1 MLLSYLKSRRLG
13 IAVFLLSCLIFGGVF
28 FLYRLPWQAVGYA
41 ALLLAFFLFFFCLFD
56 FLSFRRRHLR
66 LQRLCSELETALDA
80 LPEAVGQIET
90 DYQQLLRCLLDDR
103 KILESDLKRRYADM
117 VEYYTVWAHQIKTPI
132 AAMRL
137 LLQESDTSDSRALAE
152 ELQKIEQYVEM
163 VLCYLRLSADSTD
176 FLFREYDLDAIVRQ
190 AVRRYASQF
199 IKKKLR
205 LRYEPL
211 GCTVLTDEKW
221 LLFVIE
227 QVLSNAI
234 KYTPSGF
241 IEISLERP
249 RVLCIRDTGI
259 GIDPADLPRIF
270 ETGFTGGNGRLDK
283 RATGIGLGLSRRIL
297 QRLGHTISVTSAP
310 GKGTTVRIGLDR
322 AELEVE

>member
-1 MLLSYLKSRRLG
+1 MLLSYLKTRRLS
-13 IAVFLLSCLIFGGVF
+13 IAAFLLSCLIFAGIF
-28 FLYRLPWQAVGYA
+28 SLYQLPWQAVGYA
-41 ALLLAFFLFFFCLFD
+41 ALLIAFFLFLFFLFD

-66 LQRLCSELETALDA
+66 LQRLCGELEMVLDN
-80 LPEAVGQIET
+80 LPEAMGQIEA
-90 DYQQLLRCLLDDR
+90 DYQQLLRCL
-103 KILESDLKRRYADM
+103 ESDRRIQESSLKRRYADM
-117 VEYYTVWAHQIKTPI
+117 VEYYTIWAHQIKTPI
-132 AAMRL
+132 AAMGL
-137 LLQESDTSDSRALAE
+137 LLQESDTPNSRALTE

-163 VLCYLRLSADSTD
+163 VLCYLRLDADSTD
-176 FLFREYDLDAIVRQ
+176 FLFREYDLDGIVRQ

-205 LRYEPL
+205 LQYEPL

-227 QVLSNAI
+227 QILSNAI

-241 IEISLERP
+241 IEISLEQP
-249 RVLCIRDTGI
+249 KVLCIRDTGI

-270 ETGFTGGNGRLDK
+270 ETGFTGSNGRLDK

-322 AELEVE
+322 TELEVE

>member
-1 MLLSYLKSRRLG
+1 
-13 IAVFLLSCLIFGGVF
+13 
-28 FLYRLPWQAVGYA
+28 
-41 ALLLAFFLFFFCLFD
+41 
-56 FLSFRRRHLR
+56 
-66 LQRLCSELETALDA
+66 
-80 LPEAVGQIET
+80 
-90 DYQQLLRCLLDDR
+90 
-103 KILESDLKRRYADM
+103 
-117 VEYYTVWAHQIKTPI
+117 
-132 AAMRL
+132 
-137 LLQESDTSDSRALAE
+137 
-152 ELQKIEQYVEM
+152 M

-297 QRLGHTISVTSAP
+297 QRLGHTISVSSAP
-310 GKGTTVRIGLDR
+310 GKGTTVRIDLDH
-322 AELEVE
+322 AALEVE